1 MLRLAQRGVGKVRV
15 LVIEDEGGI
24 REVLRQYLTAE
35 GHLVVEA
42 ADGHAGLTAFRQ
54 QAPDFVLLD
63 LMLPGMDGFSLVTEF
78 RRLRPGVPVIMLTAR
93 DQETDKIAGLR
104 LGADDYVT
112 KPFSPRELMA
122 RIAAVTR
129 RVAKTGTAG
138 DSAAPAPA
146 AGPVPTPR
154 GDGLWLHLLDRR
166 AFYFGQE
173 LPLTRS
179 EMTLVGVLAARPMR
193 TFTRSELIERLRGDD
208 ADVTERSVDVH
219 VANLRRKLDEAV
231 AAAGRS
237 AINPI
242 ETVWGLGYRWRE
254 EVASVVLSA

>member
-1 MLRLAQRGVGKVRV
+1 MVSAVRV
-15 LVIEDEGGI
+15 LVVEDEQGI
-24 REVLRQYLTAE
+24 REVLRQYLAAE
-35 GHLVVEA
+35 GHVVIEA
-42 ADGHAGLTAFRQ
+42 EDGHVGLATFRQ

-63 LMLPGMDGFSLVTEF
+63 LMLPGIDGFSLVTEF
-78 RRLRPGVPVIMLTAR
+78 RRLRPQVPVIMLTAR
-93 DQETDKIAGLR
+93 DQEIDKIAGLR

-129 RVAKTGTAG
+129 RLTTTTSTPPDGIDDGPET
-138 DSAAPAPA
+138 APA
-146 AGPVPTPR
+146 R

-173 LPLTRS
+173 LALTRS
-179 EMTLVGVLAARPMR
+179 ELTLISALGARPMR

-208 ADVTERSVDVH
+208 GDVTERSVDVH
-219 VANLRRKLDEAV
+219 VANLRRKLDEAIS
-231 AAAGRS
+231 AAGQS
-237 AINPI
+237 AINPV

-254 EVASVVLSA
+254 EVPAVVVSV

>member
-1 MLRLAQRGVGKVRV
+1 VEDVRV

-24 REVLRQYLTAE
+24 REVLRQYLSAE

-129 RVAKTGTAG
+129 RAAKIDPAA
-138 DSAAPAPA
+138 DAPAPA
-146 AGPVPTPR
+146 PRSATTPR
-154 GDGLWLHLLDRR
+154 GDGIWLHLLDRR

-173 LPLTRS
+173 LQLTRS
-179 EMTLVGVLAARPMR
+179 EMTMVGVLGARPMR

-219 VANLRRKLDEAV
+219 VANLRRKLDDAV
-231 AAAGRS
+231 ATAGRT

-254 EVASVVLSA
+254 EVPSVVLSA